1 MANRA
6 ETLDENIFTIA
17 DLKREGSAKMIK
29 AHRGKLTKMLLAIV
43 PDT

>member
-6 ETLDENIFTIA
+6 ETLDENIFNIA

-29 AHRGKLTKMLLAIV
+29 AHRGEHSRHYRSVLS
-43 PDT
+43 D